1 MSNKA
6 KASAPDADTQNTT
19 VEAVEVAPKEKK
31 GKSAEAKAAE
41 KEQAKHQAAISVAGA
56 KGAALSTKYAESAV
70 EGLQR
75 ILGKKFVVSS
85 SGLTIADGATITEQ
99 DAATLIGTLAE
110 TTEREA
116 AVRTTI
122 NMSLGDAIIAIK
134 GAFGDD
140 EGNKLIQQVVSE
152 RGQSKHTVQEC
163 ERTMAWVNSVWEFGD
178 RPQGLTYS
186 HLQDGKNYTRNREG
200 EFLIDPEKIKEIFVK
215 AVEGEVVSSGTL
227 ADGTAFENRKP
238 WSCAKLREAFTE
250 LLPAKQPATPKPAAG
265 PPAESSGSTGD
276 DGYVA
281 PKGYFYVER
290 NDVVYWD
297 EDLIP
302 EALALKD
309 EDGETDTYTIVIDI
323 ENMQLLRRNGKPLA
337 VISQLPPVAVEA
349 EAETVEMP

>member
-1 MSNKA
+1 MSNTHNEP
-6 KASAPDADTQNTT
+6 APDADTN
-19 VEAVEVAPKEKK
+19 APAEVAPTKKK
-31 GKSAEAKAAE
+31 GKTAEAKAAE
-41 KEQAKHQAAISVAGA
+41 KEQAKHQAALSVAGA
-56 KGAALSTKYAESAV
+56 KGAALSVKYQESAV

-75 ILGKKFVVSS
+75 ILGKKFVVST

-99 DAATLIGTLAE
+99 DAAALIGTLAE
-110 TTEREA
+110 TTERET

-134 GAFGDD
+134 GAFGED

-163 ERTMAWVNSVWEFGD
+163 ERTMQWVNSVWDFSD
-178 RPQGLTYS
+178 RPHGLTYS
-186 HLQDGKNYTRNREG
+186 HLQDGKNYTRTRQG
-200 EFLIDPEKIKEIFVK
+200 EFLIHPEKIKEIFAK
-215 AVEGEVVSSGTL
+215 AVEGDVVSSGTL

-238 WSCAKLREAFTE
+238 WSTAKLREALTE
-250 LLPAKQPATPKPAAG
+250 LLPAKPPAAKPAAG
-265 PPAESSGSTGD
+265 PPADAPSGEES
-276 DGYVA
+276 YVR

-290 NDVVYWD
+290 NDAVFWH

-323 ENMQLLRRNGKPLA
+323 ENMCLLTRSGKRLA
-337 VISQLPPVAVEA
+337 VITDLPPITEEV
-349 EAETVEMP
+349 MP